1 MGNIT
6 IKEDELK
13 EVVGCIIEAFEDFL
27 EEKGVYVD
35 NPEKAEAISSGEDP
49 DSISEIYGSDY
60 GDLESAIEHI
70 LIGDVKEGDV

>member
-13 EVVGCIIEAFEDFL
+13 EVVSCIIEVFEAFL
-27 EEKGVYVD
+27 EEKGMRVD
-35 NPEKAEAISSGEDP
+35 NPEKVEAVIDGEDP

-60 GDLESAIEHI
+60 GDFESAIVHI
-70 LIGDVKEGDV
+70 LIGSVKKGDE